1 MADFLLGK
9 SKEDISWTD
18 LKEGVVNS
26 ITAISNIM
34 DSASYNADFSRN
46 DLTQEADRNKVSFLK
61 AKIARIKLTQ
71 GRVNFLHLI
80 GGHWKNFYTS
90 DFS

>member
-61 AKIARIKLTQ
+61 AKIARIKLNQ
-71 GRVNFLHLI
+71 GQ
-80 GGHWKNFYTS
+80 S
-90 DFS
+90 

>member
-34 DSASYNADFSRN
+34 DSASYNANFSRN
-46 DLTQEADRNKVSFLK
+46 DLTQEADRNKVSFFK
-61 AKIARIKLTQ
+61 AKIAHIKLNRGQ
-71 GRVNFLHLI
+71 
-80 GGHWKNFYTS
+80 S
-90 DFS
+90 

>member
-61 AKIARIKLTQ
+61 AKIAHIKLNRAQ
-71 GRVNFLHLI
+71 
-80 GGHWKNFYTS
+80 S
-90 DFS
+90 

>member
-61 AKIARIKLTQ
+61 AKIAHIKLNQ
-71 GRVNFLHLI
+71 GQ
-80 GGHWKNFYTS
+80 S
-90 DFS
+90 

>member
-61 AKIARIKLTQ
+61 GKIAHIKLNRAQ
-71 GRVNFLHLI
+71 
-80 GGHWKNFYTS
+80 S
-90 DFS
+90 

>member
-46 DLTQEADRNKVSFLK
+46 DLTQEADRNKVSFFK
-61 AKIARIKLTQ
+61 AKIAHIKLNRGQ
-71 GRVNFLHLI
+71 
-80 GGHWKNFYTS
+80 S
-90 DFS
+90 

>member
-46 DLTQEADRNKVSFLK
+46 DLTQEADRNKVSLLK
-61 AKIARIKLTQ
+61 AKIAQIKLNRGQ
-71 GRVNFLHLI
+71 
-80 GGHWKNFYTS
+80 S
-90 DFS
+90 

>member
-1 MADFLLGK
+1 MANFLLGK

-61 AKIARIKLTQ
+61 AKIAHIKLNR
-71 GRVNFLHLI
+71 G
-80 GGHWKNFYTS
+80 
-90 DFS
+90 

>member
-61 AKIARIKLTQ
+61 AKIAHIKLNR
-71 GRVNFLHLI
+71 G
-80 GGHWKNFYTS
+80 
-90 DFS
+90 

>member
-1 MADFLLGK
+1 MANFLLGK

-34 DSASYNADFSRN
+34 DSASYSADFSRN

-61 AKIARIKLTQ
+61 AKIAHIKLNRGQ
-71 GRVNFLHLI
+71 
-80 GGHWKNFYTS
+80 S
-90 DFS
+90 

>member
-61 AKIARIKLTQ
+61 AKIAHIKLNRGQ
-71 GRVNFLHLI
+71 A
-80 GGHWKNFYTS
+80 
-90 DFS
+90 